1 MTLPHIRILALEMNV
16 SRPGGIPMRKRTES
30 THKAKRTITMPDEID
45 LSTYNSLDVTF
56 TNGKGNELFNIQFRR
71 ESDRSIELV
80 FNIIGPA
87 GEVSSAITFFDLN
100 I

>member
-1 MTLPHIRILALEMNV
+1 
-16 SRPGGIPMRKRTES
+16 MRKRTES
-30 THKAKRTITMPDEID
+30 SHRATRTITMPDEID

-71 ESDRSIELV
+71 ETDGSVELV
-80 FNIIGPA
+80 FNTIGPA
-87 GEVSSAITFFDLN
+87 GEVSSAITFFDLD